1 MEAQL
6 GEDLLPSLLVRL
18 LAGFNAL
25 CGLLDRRPL
34 SVLVMCASSKVI
46 SNMEAGFPQNE

>member
-6 GEDLLPSLLVRL
+6 GEDLLPSLLVPL

-25 CGLLDRRPL
+25 CGLLDWRPL
-34 SVLVMCASSKVI
+34 SVLAVWASSKVI
-46 SNMEAGFPQNE
+46 SNMTAGFPQNE